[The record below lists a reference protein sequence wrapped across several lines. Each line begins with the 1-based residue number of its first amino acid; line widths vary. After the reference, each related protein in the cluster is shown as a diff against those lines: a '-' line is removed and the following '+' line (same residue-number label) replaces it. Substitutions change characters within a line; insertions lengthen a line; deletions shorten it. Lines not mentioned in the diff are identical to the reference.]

1 MLRSSGK
8 DDKAKAADVAIM
20 MGAKRSVRADMTAN
34 AIAEVRASGAGPK
47 NSNAG
52 VSTGDIISYVVENNI
67 AANAW
72 YPLILLALLTSAG
85 MTVFGFIWW
94 FQVSESGDEELYG
107 QTIADSIYM
116 ALQLIATGGFEDSIP
131 DKVGLRWIF
140 IVIIIFGFVIFA
152 TFVGFITD
160 AFASFM
166 SDLASGKTKVAASDH
181 TLILGW
187 NEATLRAVV
196 QTSFLRRQYQM
207 LNESRW
213 TVLYYFSF
221 LVPVFG
227 ALGLLERPSTSLAV
241 ADIVIMD
248 DSITKEEMHIRLEQT
263 LAERGIN
270 PARTKLGKNIICRV
284 GDPTNVNDLIRVG
297 AHRASAILV
306 MMTVKDTEEEDES
319 DGKIFNGAT
328 LRTCLALRNVLFT
341 NKYSEA
347 HDINPDL
354 RIVMQ
359 MLHPSE
365 YVDAALFKHPN
376 GQNVVIPMDLSVFLN
391 SLMFKCAAQP
401 GLSEVILSI
410 LNFEGSAIRRRKA
423 KNLRS
428 GPNNAYG
435 DCIGKTFK
443 DMRTQF
449 SKAVFIGIVRP
460 GMPVDKMGRRGFG
473 LCPDPMTIIEPDDL
487 LIFIGPKSSPVH
499 SFEMKGTFAGYVAE
513 AEKIA
518 EANPDIEANRIE
530 FGLTNS
536 KILAN
541 TLVCGWRPVWLERP
555 ERLFARISEIV
566 SQRKSGSM
574 ITFLNAVDVADF
586 ARMVLAM
593 GMKPLAD
600 TQWGAKQ
607 YEMKKEGIIVR
618 HVCGDAADA
627 AVMKPVIM
635 NDTVHTAIVL
645 GTQANVRLAGHHR
658 DTRVLNIMLLLR
670 KLWGIK
676 AEGIPMHVVSENDQ
690 DMTARLALAPK
701 RFGPVRTEPDFVN
714 SQAISARA
722 LVQALAF
729 PIIQPAIKDLFVES
743 DDSANINVINC
754 SEYVPLGQKMKY
766 GVIRAS
772 VLRAKGERSICIG
785 VMWGSGRISVLPPHD
800 EVMTLGKN
808 DRLVVLRRLLLP
820 TMTPDEAASVI
831 ARQWRIRNS
840 KRRRR

>member
-196 QTSFLRRQYQM
+196 QASFLRRQYQM

-460 GMPVDKMGRRGFG
+460 GMPVDKMKKLGFG

-541 TLVCGWRPVWLERP
+541 TLVCGWRPVWLVHP
-555 ERLFARISEIV
+555 ERLFARIGEIV

-574 ITFLNAVDVADF
+574 ITFLNAVDEPEF
-586 ARMVLAM
+586 ARIVTSM

-627 AVMKPVIM
+627 AVMRPIIL

-645 GTQANVRLAGHHR
+645 GTQASVRLAGHHR

-701 RFGPVRTEPDFVN
+701 RSGKVRT
-714 SQAISARA
+714 
-722 LVQALAF
+722 
-729 PIIQPAIKDLFVES
+729 
-743 DDSANINVINC
+743 
-754 SEYVPLGQKMKY
+754 G
-766 GVIRAS
+766 
-772 VLRAKGERSICIG
+772 
-785 VMWGSGRISVLPPHD
+785 
-800 EVMTLGKN
+800 
-808 DRLVVLRRLLLP
+808 P
-820 TMTPDEAASVI
+820 TS
-831 ARQWRIRNS
+831 
-840 KRRRR
+840 

>member
-52 VSTGDIISYVVENNI
+52 VSTGDHISYVVENNI

-72 YPLILLALLTSAG
+72 SPLILLALLTSAG

-248 DSITKEEMHIRLEQT
+248 DTITKEEMHIRLEQT

-297 AHRASAILV
+297 AYRASAILV
-306 MMTVKDTEEEDES
+306 MMTVKDQMWTHRL
-319 DGKIFNGAT
+319 I
-328 LRTCLALRNVLFT
+328 LVNV
-341 NKYSEA
+341 
-347 HDINPDL
+347 
-354 RIVMQ
+354 M
-359 MLHPSE
+359 
-365 YVDAALFKHPN
+365 
-376 GQNVVIPMDLSVFLN
+376 
-391 SLMFKCAAQP
+391 
-401 GLSEVILSI
+401 
-410 LNFEGSAIRRRKA
+410 
-423 KNLRS
+423 
-428 GPNNAYG
+428 
-435 DCIGKTFK
+435 
-443 DMRTQF
+443 
-449 SKAVFIGIVRP
+449 
-460 GMPVDKMGRRGFG
+460 
-473 LCPDPMTIIEPDDL
+473 II
-487 LIFIGPKSSPVH
+487 I
-499 SFEMKGTFAGYVAE
+499 
-513 AEKIA
+513 
-518 EANPDIEANRIE
+518 
-530 FGLTNS
+530 
-536 KILAN
+536 
-541 TLVCGWRPVWLERP
+541 
-555 ERLFARISEIV
+555 
-566 SQRKSGSM
+566 
-574 ITFLNAVDVADF
+574 
-586 ARMVLAM
+586 
-593 GMKPLAD
+593 
-600 TQWGAKQ
+600 
-607 YEMKKEGIIVR
+607 
-618 HVCGDAADA
+618 
-627 AVMKPVIM
+627 
-635 NDTVHTAIVL
+635 
-645 GTQANVRLAGHHR
+645 
-658 DTRVLNIMLLLR
+658 
-670 KLWGIK
+670 
-676 AEGIPMHVVSENDQ
+676 
-690 DMTARLALAPK
+690 
-701 RFGPVRTEPDFVN
+701 
-714 SQAISARA
+714 
-722 LVQALAF
+722 
-729 PIIQPAIKDLFVES
+729 
-743 DDSANINVINC
+743 
-754 SEYVPLGQKMKY
+754 
-766 GVIRAS
+766 
-772 VLRAKGERSICIG
+772 
-785 VMWGSGRISVLPPHD
+785 
-800 EVMTLGKN
+800 
-808 DRLVVLRRLLLP
+808 
-820 TMTPDEAASVI
+820 
-831 ARQWRIRNS
+831 
-840 KRRRR
+840 

>member
-410 LNFEGSAIRRRKA
+410 LNLEGSAIRRRKA

-460 GMPVDKMGRRGFG
+460 GMPVDKMKKLGFG

-627 AVMKPVIM
+627 AVMRPIIL

-645 GTQANVRLAGHHR
+645 GTQASVRLAGHHR

-729 PIIQPAIKDLFVES
+729 PVIQPAIKDLFVES

-820 TMTPDEAASVI
+820 TMTPDEAATII

-840 KRRRR
+840 RRRK

>member
-52 VSTGDIISYVVENNI
+52 VSTGDRISYVVENNI

-72 YPLILLALLTSAG
+72 YPLILLALASIVA
-85 MTVFGFIWW
+85 MIVFAFIWL
-94 FQVSESGDEELYG
+94 FQVSESGDEELFG
-107 QTIADSIYM
+107 QDIPDAFYF
-116 ALQLIATGGFEDSIP
+116 ALQMIATGGYNDAIP
-131 DKVGLRWIF
+131 DKVGLRWMYM
-140 IVIIIFGFVIFA
+140 VIIIFGFVIFA

-248 DSITKEEMHIRLEQT
+248 DSITKEDMHIRLEQT

-354 RIVMQ
+354 RIVLQ

-449 SKAVFIGIVRP
+449 SKAVFIGVVRP
-460 GMPVDKMGRRGFG
+460 GMPVDKMKKLGFG

-627 AVMKPVIM
+627 AVMRPIIL
-635 NDTVHTAIVL
+635 NDTVHTAIVM
-645 GTQANVRLAGHHR
+645 GTQASVRLAGHHR

-701 RFGPVRTEPDFVN
+701 RSGKVRTEPDFVN

-722 LVQALAF
+722 LVQTLAY
-729 PIIQPAIKDLFVES
+729 PIIQPAIKDLFVEEEGTC
-743 DDSANINVINC
+743 NINVINC
-754 SEYVPLGQKMKY
+754 SEYIPLGQKMKY

-785 VMWGSGRISVLPPHD
+785 VMFGDGRVAVLPPHD
-800 EVMTLGKN
+800 EYMTLGKN
-808 DRLVVLRRLLLP
+808 DRLVVLRRLMLP
-820 TMTPDEAASVI
+820 TMTPDEAATII

-840 KRRRR
+840 GRRK

>member
-1 MLRSSGK
+1 MFKASAKPKSA
-8 DDKAKAADVAIM
+8 DDIKLAAAVKM
-20 MGAKRSVRADMTAN
+20 SVRADMTAN
-34 AIAEVRASGAGPK
+34 AIEEVKASGAGPK

-52 VSTGDIISYVVENNI
+52 VSMGDIISYNVENNI

-72 YPLILLALLTSAG
+72 YPLILLALASIVA
-85 MTVFGFIWW
+85 MIVFAFIWL
-94 FQVSESGDEELYG
+94 FQVSESGDEELFG
-107 QTIADSIYM
+107 QDIPDAFYF
-116 ALQLIATGGFEDSIP
+116 ALQMIATGGYNDAIP
-131 DKVGLRWIF
+131 DKVGLRWMYM
-140 IVIIIFGFVIFA
+140 VIIIFGFVIFA

-166 SDLASGKTKVAASDH
+166 SSLASGTTKVAASDH

-460 GMPVDKMGRRGFG
+460 GMPVDKMKKLGFG

-574 ITFLNAVDVADF
+574 ITFLNAVDEPEF
-586 ARMVLAM
+586 ARIVTSM

-627 AVMKPVIM
+627 AVMRPIIL
-635 NDTVHTAIVL
+635 NDTVHTAIVM
-645 GTQANVRLAGHHR
+645 GTQASVRLAGHHR

-701 RFGPVRTEPDFVN
+701 RSGKVRTEPDFVN

>member
-1 MLRSSGK
+1 MMRSSGK

-52 VSTGDIISYVVENNI
+52 VSTGDRISYVVENNI

-166 SDLASGKTKVAASDH
+166 GDLASGKTKVAASDH

-248 DSITKEEMHIRLEQT
+248 DTITKEEMHIRLEQT

-297 AHRASAILV
+297 AYRASAILV

-449 SKAVFIGIVRP
+449 SKAVFIGVVRP
-460 GMPVDKMGRRGFG
+460 GMPVDKMKKLGFG

-627 AVMKPVIM
+627 AVMRPIIM

-701 RFGPVRTEPDFVN
+701 RSGKVRTEPDFVN

-722 LVQALAF
+722 LVQTLAY
-729 PIIQPAIKDLFVES
+729 PIIQPAIKDLFIEEEG
-743 DDSANINVINC
+743 ACNINVINC
-754 SEYVPLGQKMKY
+754 SEYIPLGQKMKY

-785 VMWGSGRISVLPPHD
+785 IMFGDGRVAVLPPHD
-800 EVMTLGKN
+800 EYMTLGKN

-820 TMTPDEAASVI
+820 TMTPDEAATII

-840 KRRRR
+840 RRRK